1 MSITFPTTNLKVPSG
16 ITALPSEFKRP
27 AFGTLYG
34 FDAQGG
40 GGAAFANTLSCSF
53 DATAPDSLQL
63 ASDETF
69 SGVYSLSLWFKPTN
83 RKHFQTLVWGTG
95 NDYVQLYGPDI
106 GAGRQALARGYAT
119 IGPGAGGV
127 YDFDAWNHLLL
138 VRNSSN
144 VVQIWINTN
153 SIGSASKSGDVVITR
168 LGIYGT
174 GTDTFGGLIDEVAIW
189 DSDQSSNLSTI
200 YNSKV
205 PADLTA
211 LSPLSW
217 WRMGETNPGSGGTA
231 VALIT
236 DVQGRNNFAQ
246 ADASKQPVL
255 STDVA
260 S

>member
-1 MSITFPTTNLKVPSG
+1 MPISG
-16 ITALPSEFKRP
+16 ISQGLGIGGGSAATISGSP
-27 AFGTLYG
+27 
-34 FDAQGG
+34 GG
-40 GGAAFANTLSCSF
+40 GGAFANTLSCSF

-69 SGVYSLSLWFKPTN
+69 SGVYSLSLWFKPTD
-83 RKHFQTLVWGTG
+83 RKNFQTLVWGTG
-95 NDYVQLYGPDI
+95 NDYVQLYGPDL
-106 GAGRQALARGYAT
+106 GAGRYALTRGYAT
-119 IGPGAGGV
+119 ITSGAGV
-127 YDFDAWNHLLL
+127 YDFDAWNHFML
-138 VRNSSN
+138 VRDSSN
-144 VVQIWINTN
+144 VVEAWVNTS
-153 SIGSASKSGDVVITR
+153 SIGSASKSGDVVITS

-217 WRMGETNPGSGGTA
+217 WRMGETNTDSAGTA